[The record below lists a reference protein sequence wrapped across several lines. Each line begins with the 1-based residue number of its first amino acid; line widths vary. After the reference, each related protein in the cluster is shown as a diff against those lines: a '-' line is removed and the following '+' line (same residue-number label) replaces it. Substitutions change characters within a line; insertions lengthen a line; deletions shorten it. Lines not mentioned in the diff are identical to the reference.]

1 MCDDRDETLLLM
13 RVLLFLPVVLSGEED
28 EVAWLEIVGAF
39 HSDRQGVELESLVPS
54 TQHEPKVL
62 AKVVDALAHE
72 STAVLCEQNH
82 RTAGAKK
89 RVESELDDANWGGV
103 GGREEKG
110 GGFSSPGRTGRLL
123 VVFLPPRILRKR
135 TPCRRPERETVF
147 RKAPQDTVLPV
158 PRTSY
163 EGGT

>member
-1 MCDDRDETLLLM
+1 MYDDRDETLLSL

-28 EVAWLEIVGAF
+28 EVAWLEFVNAS
-39 HSDRQGVELESLVPS
+39 HSDRQGVELEGLVPS

-89 RVESELDDANWGGV
+89 RVESELDDANWGV
-103 GGREEKG
+103 GGEREEMA

-123 VVFLPPRILRKR
+123 VVFLPPRILRTR

>member
-1 MCDDRDETLLLM
+1 MCDDRDEILLSM

-28 EVAWLEIVGAF
+28 EVAWLEIVDAS

-89 RVESELDDANWGGV
+89 RVESELDDANWGGWGERGE
-103 GGREEKG
+103 GGRVQLTRKDG
-110 GGFSSPGRTGRLL
+110 SSLSCLPASTHPSHSHSLSSSRT
-123 VVFLPPRILRKR
+123 
-135 TPCRRPERETVF
+135 
-147 RKAPQDTVLPV
+147 
-158 PRTSY
+158 
-163 EGGT
+163 